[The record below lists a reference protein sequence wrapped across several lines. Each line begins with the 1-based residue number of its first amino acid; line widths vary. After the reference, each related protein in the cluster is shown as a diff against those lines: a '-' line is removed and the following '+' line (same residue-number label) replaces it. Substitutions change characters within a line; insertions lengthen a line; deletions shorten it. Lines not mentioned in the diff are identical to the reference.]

1 LLPRAVGSKVQT
13 ATILLMADPI
23 PADEQSNYETFR
35 DCLSEPVLKALA
47 APAEK
52 ANPKSKRY
60 AKKGVKERDSAT
72 IKSKKV
78 HTSGIHSGGVTTSDA
93 EDLGDFIEVG
103 H

>member
-1 LLPRAVGSKVQT
+1 
-13 ATILLMADPI
+13 
-23 PADEQSNYETFR
+23 
-35 DCLSEPVLKALA
+35 
-47 APAEK
+47 
-52 ANPKSKRY
+52 
-60 AKKGVKERDSAT
+60 VKERDSAT